1 MGAIIKKNFLHAA
14 GGVSAAGAIVAP
26 AAGNS
31 GGFTVA
37 GPAVSVFTVTL
48 SDPID
53 AAERI
58 ILVSARGVLD
68 SIANAQLVGETDTSF
83 TVSTGTANT
92 GAAGDRAFDF
102 AVIRV
107 AF

>member
-1 MGAIIKKNFLHAA
+1 MGAIIKKNHLHAA
-14 GGVSAAGAIVAP
+14 GGVSAMGAIVAP

-37 GPAVSVFTVTL
+37 GPAMSVFTITL

-53 AAERI
+53 ATERI
-58 ILVSARGVLD
+58 ILVSVRGILD
-68 SIANAQLVGETDTSF
+68 SLAVANLAAETDTSF
-83 TVSTGTANT
+83 TVSTGVANT

>member
-1 MGAIIKKNFLHAA
+1 MLGKKFIVAAA

-26 AAGNS
+26 AAGNY

-37 GPAVSVFTVTL
+37 GPAMSVFTVTL
-48 SDPID
+48 TEAID
-53 AAERI
+53 ASERV
-58 ILVSARGVLD
+58 ILCNPRGVLD
-68 SIANAQLVGETDTSF
+68 SLAVAQLVGETDTAF

-102 AVIRV
+102 AVLRI